1 MLAIQYNVLSTHRTA
16 MIAKLMVIFAFLRV
30 HSIVKPV
37 QSNKRFV
44 GGLMGVRADV
54 LLCME
59 TQHAKIS
66 LSGIPIGGKLMGT
79 ARFSDGEGT
88 QVTIDE
94 PLKGQLSRR
103 FVSISTAEFDRDGDR
118 VYVTVKLPFLI
129 GSQRIV
135 LGRADGDVS
144 C

>member
-1 MLAIQYNVLSTHRTA
+1 MC
-16 MIAKLMVIFAFLRV
+16 IAKLVLVFASLRV
-30 HSIVKPV
+30 HSVVKPV
-37 QSNKRFV
+37 QSSQRFV

-54 LLCME
+54 LLCEE

-66 LSGIPIGGKLMGT
+66 LSGLPIGGKLMGT

-103 FVSISTAEFDRDGDR
+103 FVSISAAEFDRFNDR

-135 LGRADGDVS
+135 LGRADGDSS